1 MQECKTLGSYIRE
14 KRMEK
19 GYSQKQ
25 LAQMLYVTESAVS
38 KWERGANYP
47 DITMISAL
55 CRVLDISEH
64 ELVTASNDDDY
75 RRIKRESK
83 LYRRITDAGFI
94 TLSVAYAIAPVIC
107 FIVNL
112 ATSHTLS
119 WFWVVL
125 ASIVCAFCFFP
136 SCVRFFK
143 SNKLFWYAVTTFSS
157 VTVLLIVCGI
167 YTRSVRWV
175 PVAVASVLLGYA
187 AALGPVALK
196 SFKKLGKAKFL
207 VYVCALFALTLL
219 VLLGARILAVF
230 PLARAFLLTIYCYSP
245 LLLLG
250 LVMLVSPNRL
260 FSAGA
265 GTILI
270 GLMASLANYVIHLIF
285 PGANMDKGVY
295 TVDFTDWSGSINGN
309 LMLILLIVSV
319 SLGVGLMAAGI
330 VTRDGGK
337 SRKKEE

>member
-1 MQECKTLGSYIRE
+1 MQECKTLGNYIRE

-47 DITMISAL
+47 DITMISDI

-64 ELVTASNDDDY
+64 ELVTASHDDDY
-75 RRIKRESK
+75 RRITRESK

-136 SCVRFFK
+136 SCMRFFK

-157 VTVLLIVCGI
+157 VVLLLFVCGI

-175 PVAVASVLLGYA
+175 PVAVAGVLLGYA
-187 AALGPVALK
+187 ALLGPVALK
-196 SFKKLGKAKFL
+196 SLKKLGKAKLL
-207 VYVCALFALTLL
+207 VYFCALFALTLL
-219 VLLGARILAVF
+219 VLLSARLLAAF
-230 PLARAFLLTIYCYSP
+230 PLARAFLLTLYCYSP
-245 LLLLG
+245 FLLLG

-260 FSAGA
+260 FTAGA
-265 GTILI
+265 GVTLI
-270 GLMASLANYVIHLIF
+270 GLMAALANYVIHLIF
-285 PGANMDKGVY
+285 PLANMNEGVY
-295 TVDFTDWSGSINGN
+295 TVDLSDWIGHINGN
-309 LMLILLIVSV
+309 IMLILLIVSV
-319 SLGVGLMAAGI
+319 SLGIGLMTAG
-330 VTRDGGK
+330 VLTKNG
-337 SRKKEE
+337 KKEKRG

>member
-1 MQECKTLGSYIRE
+1 MQECKTLGNYIKE
-14 KRMEK
+14 KRVEK

-47 DITMISAL
+47 DITMISDL

-112 ATSHTLS
+112 ATEHTLS

-125 ASIVCAFCFFP
+125 ASLVCAFSFFP
-136 SCVRFFK
+136 SCMRFFK
-143 SNKLFWYAVTTFSS
+143 RNKLGWYAVTTFSS
-157 VTVLLIVCGI
+157 VVLLLFVCGI
-167 YTRSVRWV
+167 YTRSVGWV

-187 AALGPVALK
+187 ALLGPVALK

-219 VLLGARILAVF
+219 VLLSARLLAEF
-230 PLARAFLLTIYCYSP
+230 SLARAVLLALHCYSP
-245 LLLLG
+245 FLLLG
-250 LVMLVSPNRL
+250 AVMLVSPNRL
-260 FSAGA
+260 FTAGA
-265 GTILI
+265 GVTLV
-270 GLMASLANYVIHLIF
+270 GLMVGLANYVIHLIY
-285 PGANMDKGVY
+285 PLANMNKGIY
-295 TVDFTDWSGSINGN
+295 TVNFADWGMHLTGN
-309 LMLILLIVSV
+309 LMLILMVVSV
-319 SLGVGLMAAGI
+319 SLGIGLMTAGVI
-330 VTRDGGK
+330 TK
-337 SRKKEE
+337 SGKKEKRG

>member
-1 MQECKTLGSYIRE
+1 MQECKTLGNYIRE

-47 DITMISAL
+47 DITMISDI

-125 ASIVCAFCFFP
+125 ASIVCAFCFFRP
-136 SCVRFFK
+136 
-143 SNKLFWYAVTTFSS
+143 
-157 VTVLLIVCGI
+157 
-167 YTRSVRWV
+167 
-175 PVAVASVLLGYA
+175 
-187 AALGPVALK
+187 
-196 SFKKLGKAKFL
+196 
-207 VYVCALFALTLL
+207 VCAFS
-219 VLLGARILAVF
+219 
-230 PLARAFLLTIYCYSP
+230 RATSC
-245 LLLLG
+245 
-250 LVMLVSPNRL
+250 
-260 FSAGA
+260 
-265 GTILI
+265 
-270 GLMASLANYVIHLIF
+270 
-285 PGANMDKGVY
+285 
-295 TVDFTDWSGSINGN
+295 SG
-309 LMLILLIVSV
+309 MP
-319 SLGVGLMAAGI
+319 
-330 VTRDGGK
+330 
-337 SRKKEE
+337 

>member
-1 MQECKTLGSYIRE
+1 MQECKTLGNYIRE
-14 KRMEK
+14 KRVEK

-25 LAQMLYVTESAVS
+25 LAQLLYVTESAVS

-47 DITMISAL
+47 DITMISDL

-83 LYRRITDAGFI
+83 LYHRITDAVFI

-107 FIVNL
+107 FIVNF
-112 ATSHTLS
+112 ATEHTLS

-125 ASIVCAFCFFP
+125 ASILCAFCFFP
-136 SCVRFFK
+136 SCTRFFK
-143 SNKLFWYAVTTFSS
+143 SNKLGWYAVTTFAS
-157 VTVLLIVCGI
+157 VTLLLIVCGI

-187 AALGPVALK
+187 AILGPVALK
-196 SFKKLGKAKFL
+196 SFKRLGKAKFL
-207 VYVCALFALTLL
+207 VYACALFALTLL
-219 VLLGARILAVF
+219 VISGARVLAAF
-230 PLARAFLLTIYCYSP
+230 PLAKAFLLTIYCYSP
-245 LLLLG
+245 FLILG
-250 LVMLVSPNRL
+250 LVMLASPNRL

-265 GTILI
+265 GTLLI
-270 GLMASLANYVIHLIF
+270 GLMASLSNYVVNLIF
-285 PGANMDKGVY
+285 PGANMDKGIY
-295 TVDFTDWSGSINGN
+295 TVDFTDWSGHINGN
-309 LMLILLIVSV
+309 TMLILLIVSV

-330 VTRDGGK
+330 MT
-337 SRKKEE
+337 SKKRG